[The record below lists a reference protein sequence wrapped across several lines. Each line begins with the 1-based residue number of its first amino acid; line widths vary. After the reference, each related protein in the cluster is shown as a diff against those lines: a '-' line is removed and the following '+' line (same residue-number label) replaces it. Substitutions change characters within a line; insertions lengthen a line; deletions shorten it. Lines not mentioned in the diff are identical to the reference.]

1 MGKCY
6 TDVRKFV
13 IPGSSKKLYLS
24 LILDNFN
31 SEIIAYNLST
41 PSNLSQ
47 VKAIFNKILQRNSA
61 YNSMMETFFGILKSE
76 MFYDSEKTFNSIK

>member
-31 SEIIAYNLST
+31 SEIISYNLST
-41 PSNLSQ
+41 SSNLTQ
-47 VKAIFNKILQRNSA
+47 VKAMLEQNI
-61 YNSMMETFFGILKSE
+61 T
-76 MFYDSEKTFNSIK
+76 EK